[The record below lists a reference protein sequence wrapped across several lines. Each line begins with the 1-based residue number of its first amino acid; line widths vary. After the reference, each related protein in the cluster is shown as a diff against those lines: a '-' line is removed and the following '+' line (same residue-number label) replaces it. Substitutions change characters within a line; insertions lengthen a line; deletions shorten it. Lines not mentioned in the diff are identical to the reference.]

1 MQAVGSVPPSSAVSL
16 GVLLASLPWVAQV
29 YGYTHVCLWPRVPDL
44 SWSLIPRPPRR
55 TFAPVSH
62 RTRTLIPRTHARV
75 GERKHT
81 LLTHAE
87 RECLCA
93 RTHLYAHECLV
104 IHAQV
109 LMWYRKAR
117 RSQVLEPDATGL
129 GIVENAACAAGAA
142 GDDVAGVREDV
153 PWRLQPRMDAAAVL
167 DGVVTPPA
175 DRLCEMMDTEKDQDR
190 QGLVLDVSG
199 IETASPRRAHW
210 LQSTRPPVEGRPH

>member
-1 MQAVGSVPPSSAVSL
+1 
-16 GVLLASLPWVAQV
+16 
-29 YGYTHVCLWPRVPDL
+29 
-44 SWSLIPRPPRR
+44 
-55 TFAPVSH
+55 
-62 RTRTLIPRTHARV
+62 
-75 GERKHT
+75 
-81 LLTHAE
+81 
-87 RECLCA
+87 
-93 RTHLYAHECLV
+93 
-104 IHAQV
+104 
-109 LMWYRKAR
+109 MWYRKAR

-175 DRLCEMMDTEKDQDR
+175 DRLREMMDTEKDQDR